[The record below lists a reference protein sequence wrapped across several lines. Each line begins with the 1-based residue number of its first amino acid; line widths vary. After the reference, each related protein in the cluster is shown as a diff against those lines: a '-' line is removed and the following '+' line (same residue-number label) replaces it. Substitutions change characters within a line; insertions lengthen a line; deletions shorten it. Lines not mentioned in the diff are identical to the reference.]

1 MPRRELHLS
10 VYDPD
15 WYDARLKAYI
25 DVYEGRDVGI
35 ARQSFPD
42 LAPFISDGGTQ
53 GARLDLAALH
63 AELKMASRTALQRKQ
78 QRVPR
83 LVVRAALSG
92 ATSYWL
98 HAADTVHG
106 FYTRLAAVAILR
118 GIGEYV
124 LRFATALVMIP
135 LKCVCSL
142 VCVLASVILM
152 FTVTVGPIVAG
163 VAAGC
168 FVNSWVTAWGAVLT
182 GLLVPAC
189 LWYNLFKVEK
199 IFFAWS
205 GIADWTM
212 DKLDDIWT

>member
-1 MPRRELHLS
+1 MPKRELHLS
-10 VYDPD
+10 VDDPD
-15 WYDARLKAYI
+15 WYDARLRAYI
-25 DVYEGRDVGI
+25 DMYEGGDVGI
-35 ARQSFPD
+35 AWQSFPD

-53 GARLDLAALH
+53 GAHLDLAALN
-63 AELKMASRTALQRKQ
+63 AALKMASRTALQRKQ

-83 LVVRAALSG
+83 LVMRAALSG
-92 ATSYWL
+92 ATIYWL
-98 HAADTVHG
+98 HVVAMIQG
-106 FYTRLAAVAILR
+106 FCKRLSAVAILR

-142 VCVLASVILM
+142 ICVLAAASIMV
-152 FTVTVGPIVAG
+152 TVTVGPIVAG

-168 FVNSWVTAWGAVLT
+168 FVNSWITVWGSVLT
-182 GLLVPAC
+182 GLLVPAF

-205 GIADWTM
+205 GIVEWIM
-212 DKLDDIWT
+212 DKLDDTWP